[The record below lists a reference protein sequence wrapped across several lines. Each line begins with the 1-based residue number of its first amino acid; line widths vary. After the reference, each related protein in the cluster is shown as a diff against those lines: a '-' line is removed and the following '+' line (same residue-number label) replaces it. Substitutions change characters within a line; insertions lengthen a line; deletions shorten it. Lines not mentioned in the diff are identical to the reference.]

1 MGSLFIADIEETC
14 LLADTFERATLL
26 LLGHVV
32 VHWDEKHMNALLAC
46 FQQGGGLPRSVLTI
60 FNGPLVIVCSSDQDL
75 SLLLQNSYYFL
86 QRHQQDTRRDFGLHT
101 LCGLCGLP
109 SAVYGSRTLV

>member
-32 VHWDEKHMNALLAC
+32 VHWDEKHMNALLA
-46 FQQGGGLPRSVLTI
+46 FPAGRRTP
-60 FNGPLVIVCSSDQDL
+60 P
-75 SLLLQNSYYFL
+75 
-86 QRHQQDTRRDFGLHT
+86 QRADHFEWLFGDTCARAT
-101 LCGLCGLP
+101 K
-109 SAVYGSRTLV
+109 T